1 MDTSKKQQKKK
12 KPIMPGAFGYIA
24 AKKKSYLCKVG
35 IYAAIGIAIFVF
47 GLLVNKF
54 DHKNIFTILAILMVL
69 PAAKALVAVIVFVR
83 YKSVPFG
90 RYQAVFEATTANLAS
105 YHSLEEVKVSTNVI
119 NSKVTLL
126 TDVVFT
132 SVDKVMNLDFLLLTE
147 HGVYGLIGKEDQD
160 ISYMTTYL
168 KDTLKEHHNS
178 CEVKLTEKEDKFLS
192 YARAIGANGIDDD
205 AYNKKV
211 VQTIETLIVK

>member
-12 KPIMPGAFGYIA
+12 KSIMPGAFGYIA
-24 AKKKSYLCKVG
+24 TKKKSYLCRVG

-54 DHKNIFTILAILMVL
+54 DHANIFTILAILMVL
-69 PAAKALVAVIVFVR
+69 PAAKAMVAVIVFARFKTV
-83 YKSVPFG
+83 SSD
-90 RYQAVFEATTANLAS
+90 RYQAVFEATTANLS
-105 YHSLEEVKVSTNVI
+105 DYHSLKEVMASTSVI
-119 NSKVTLL
+119 DSKVTLL

-132 SVDKVMNLDFLLLTE
+132 SVDKVMNLDFALLTE
-147 HGVYGLIGKEDQD
+147 HGFYGLVGKSNQD
-160 ISYMTTYL
+160 VSYMTNYL

-192 YARAIGANGIDDD
+192 YARAIGANGVDDD
-205 AYNKKV
+205 AYNEKV
-211 VQTIETLIVK
+211 VKTIETLIVK